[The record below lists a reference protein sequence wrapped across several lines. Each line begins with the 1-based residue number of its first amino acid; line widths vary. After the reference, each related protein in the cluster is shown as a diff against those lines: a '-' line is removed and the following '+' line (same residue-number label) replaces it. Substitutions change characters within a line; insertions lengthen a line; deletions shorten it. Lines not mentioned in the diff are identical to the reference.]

1 MLKMSLKRSYGA
13 VQAIREKFADYITV
27 LKEALRDGAEAS
39 AAHTAGISL
48 LQPQSGSAAAPDQPT
63 PGASQYEPC
72 SWNHPKLIV
81 EAAQTLCRNQ
91 KKLAMMH

>member
-1 MLKMSLKRSYGA
+1 MSLKRNSGA

-48 LQPQSGSAAAPDQPT
+48 LQPQIGSAAAPDQPT

-72 SWNHPKLIV
+72 CWNSPKQI
-81 EAAQTLCRNQ
+81 AQPAQTLCKNQ
-91 KKLAMMH
+91 NKLAVMH